1 MVTDD
6 MWEKLFNHNKN
17 FFSNLNR
24 LSDTDPYY
32 SGIKKALFYTISF
45 LVLDDVKCTDECMY
59 WFKLIK
65 LTKEYSS
72 ECAERKF
79 ERFVNSSGN
88 EKVMKFYNDF
98 SVIKKGY
105 SGFFQ
110 ELNIE
115 ISSLVLDEFGLKA
128 YLEECKNDNKRVL

>member
-45 LVLDDVKCTDECMY
+45 LVLDDVKCPDECTY
-59 WFKLIK
+59 WFRLIK
-65 LTKEYSS
+65 LTQEYSS
-72 ECAERKF
+72 AFVEKSF
-79 ERFVNSSGN
+79 ESLVNNSGN
-88 EKVMKFYNDF
+88 VQAKRYYKDF
-98 SVIKKGY
+98 SIIKREY
-105 SGFFQ
+105 SSFFQ
-110 ELNIE
+110 ELNNDVK
-115 ISSLVLDEFGLKA
+115 SYVLDKYGFEIYAEMDRRHL
-128 YLEECKNDNKRVL
+128 

>member
-32 SGIKKALFYTISF
+32 SGVKKALFYTISF
-45 LVLDDVKCTDECMY
+45 LVLGDVKCPDECTY
-59 WFKLIK
+59 WFRLIK
-65 LTKEYSS
+65 LTQEYSS
-72 ECAERKF
+72 AFVEKSF
-79 ERFVNSSGN
+79 ESLVNNSEN
-88 EKVMKFYNDF
+88 VQAKRYYKDF
-98 SVIKKGY
+98 SIIKRGY

-110 ELNIE
+110 ELNNDVK
-115 ISSLVLDEFGLKA
+115 SYVLDKYGFEIYAGMDRRL
-128 YLEECKNDNKRVL
+128 L

>member
-6 MWEKLFNHNKN
+6 MWKKLFNHNKN

-72 ECAERKF
+72 ECVEKSF
-79 ERFVNSSGN
+79 ESLVNNSEN
-88 EKVMKFYNDF
+88 DQAKRYYKDF
-98 SVIKKGY
+98 SIIKGGY
-105 SGFFQ
+105 SDFFQ
-110 ELNIE
+110 VLNNDVK
-115 ISSLVLDEFGLKA
+115 SYVLDKYGFEIYAEMYRRHL
-128 YLEECKNDNKRVL
+128 

>member
-1 MVTDD
+1 MNTDA
-6 MWEKLFNHNKN
+6 MWEQLCSYNQMN
-17 FFSNLNR
+17 FKNLNC
-24 LSDTDPYY
+24 DEDEYY
-32 SGIKKALFYTISF
+32 GGVKKSLFYTLSF
-45 LVLDDVKCTDECMY
+45 LIKDDNCLNECTY
-59 WFKLIK
+59 WFKLVR

-115 ISSLVLDEFGLKA
+115 ISSLVLDKFGLKA